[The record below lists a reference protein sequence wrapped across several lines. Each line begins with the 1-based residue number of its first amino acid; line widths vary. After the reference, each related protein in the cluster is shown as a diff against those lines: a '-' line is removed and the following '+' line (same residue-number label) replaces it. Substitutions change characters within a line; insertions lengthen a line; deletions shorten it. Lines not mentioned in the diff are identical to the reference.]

1 MRSIADQGG
10 VGATAVILRLTA
22 KRNQRDFPWP
32 GAVHLGADEPDVE
45 QILAAAR
52 QADATAPL
60 YLAGGEPTLRR
71 DIFALIDTL
80 STALPERELVLLTN
94 GRIFFYE
101 RSCAALAATGAAR
114 LTVEVWMTATRRD
127 VHERIVE
134 VAESLDQADRGLQNL
149 LARGLRARVR
159 MLVGRQN
166 HTQLHE
172 VAASLGDRYGQLEH
186 VVWDVA
192 TLAGAGE
199 LAAPLDEVA
208 SYLETALTL
217 QRRRRIAATVDGLP
231 ACLLRAEQRAL
242 LGGALRGAYRDVC
255 GSCSARPNCPGLPA
269 AVLDDPSLRIAPVG
283 PPGDAA
289 AYDAYLAD
297 FLAHYTPPALCGAA
311 AVLDAMC
318 GQDMPNLAGLRRFF
332 AGAAAVHGTDIE
344 LDPRTVAPPGTAI
357 QCADLLEPLA
367 TDACY
372 DVITVFKP
380 PGDAGFPLD
389 RALAHLFAVLRPGGC
404 LLLVLAEHT
413 EVEHT
418 TAALRAIDADVAI
431 SERNPLRSSIEP
443 EHKWVIVCRAP
454 A

>member
-1 MRSIADQGG
+1 VRSIADQGG

-172 VAASLGDRYGQLEH
+172 VA
-186 VVWDVA
+186 
-192 TLAGAGE
+192 
-199 LAAPLDEVA
+199 

-297 FLAHYTPPALCGAA
+297 FLAHYTPPALRGAA

-357 QCADLLEPLA
+357 QRADLLEPLA